1 MPKLLL
7 FPPILDQ
14 KLKTRK
20 NNKFFSTQVRK
31 KNNNRLCYLSQESE
45 LRKPAEDRFDVA
57 RPRQIGVGSHDGSEI
72 GDGSEVLVGSDENC

>member
-31 KNNNRLCYLSQESE
+31 KNNNRLCYLGQESE

-72 GDGSEVLVGSDENC
+72 RDGSEVLVGSDENC